1 VEPNEGN
8 GKGALADAA
17 AAPRRALRD
26 RPLGRVLLLAAV
38 LAAAALAARSCADT
52 SPDVSKEA
60 AIESAREIAVF
71 EPESVQVRF
80 VRRGV
85 PSRGYWAVSLYQG
98 PARQPTRVQLVV
110 VDANT
115 GDVVDDGLQ
124 RQP

>member
-1 VEPNEGN
+1 MTD
-8 GKGALADAA
+8 GAPPAR
-17 AAPRRALRD
+17 PPKPLRD
-26 RPLGRVLLLAAV
+26 RPLGRVLMLV
-38 LAAAALAARSCADT
+38 LVLGAAALAARSCADT
-52 SPDVSKEA
+52 TPDVSKEA
-60 AIESAREIAVF
+60 AIESAREIAAF

-124 RQP
+124 QP